1 MEQFTYYAPTKVI
14 FGKGKENEVGNEIK
28 KSGGTRVFVV
38 YGGQSARKSGLL
50 DRVEKS
56 LEEAGLEYKT
66 LGGVKPNPRLSLARQ
81 GVKEAIDFK
90 ADFLLAVGG
99 GSVIDTAKS
108 IAHGIANPDTD
119 IWDFW
124 TKKAPLTR
132 STPVACILTIS
143 AAGSEMSDSAVLTNE
158 ETGQKRG
165 LSTEFNRVKFAI
177 LNPELTFTLPRYQ
190 VGCGVVDIMMHTMD
204 RYFTDLTGCQNDLTD
219 EIAEALLRTVIKN
232 GAKAMEDKTDYHAM
246 SEIMWAGSLSHN
258 GLTGLGAPMD
268 FTPHRLGHSLS
279 AIFDVAHG
287 ASLCTMWAH
296 WARYVKHLDVARFA
310 RFARNVWGLDA
321 DDEETLADM
330 GIDRTEEFFRSI
342 DMPTCFTELGIG
354 IQDEEG
360 IKKLVDRCFY
370 EPGQSFG
377 KLLPMKE
384 EYIYP
389 IYMAANK

>member
-1 MEQFTYYAPTKVI
+1 
-14 FGKGKENEVGNEIK
+14 
-28 KSGGTRVFVV
+28 
-38 YGGQSARKSGLL
+38 
-50 DRVEKS
+50 
-56 LEEAGLEYKT
+56 
-66 LGGVKPNPRLSLARQ
+66 
-81 GVKEAIDFK
+81 
-90 ADFLLAVGG
+90 
-99 GSVIDTAKS
+99 
-108 IAHGIANPDTD
+108 
-119 IWDFW
+119 
-124 TKKAPLTR
+124 
-132 STPVACILTIS
+132 
-143 AAGSEMSDSAVLTNE
+143 
-158 ETGQKRG
+158 
-165 LSTEFNRVKFAI
+165 
-177 LNPELTFTLPRYQ
+177 
-190 VGCGVVDIMMHTMD
+190 MMHTMD

-310 RFARNVWGLDA
+310 RFAKNVWGLDA

-360 IKKLVDRCFY
+360 IKKLVERCFY